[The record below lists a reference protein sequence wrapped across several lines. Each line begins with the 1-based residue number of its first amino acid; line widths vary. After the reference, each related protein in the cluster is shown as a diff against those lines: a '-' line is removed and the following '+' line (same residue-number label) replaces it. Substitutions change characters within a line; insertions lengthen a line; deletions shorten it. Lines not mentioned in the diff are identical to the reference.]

1 MKVLKAE
8 IKKTLL
14 EIKNYY
20 PDHIVDII
28 VKYLLFVGFIVGFGT
43 KDITIDEFYV
53 GYAFWMIASYIISEA
68 SVSISFEKQVGTIEQ
83 LFIKPASSQMILII
97 RTLLMF
103 LVSLIKFAVLY
114 LIVVVTMHYKILIP
128 WQTMLIFLLSIIG
141 FSGIGMALSGITMI
155 FTKTASFESIISY
168 GLLLISGAVIP
179 FAKMGSLFDKIK
191 WIPYVFQIS
200 LAQKI
205 SRGNSFSLFDTLYV
219 VLSNIFI
226 LLLGLLIYSINYR
239 SVRKNGVMNRY

>member
-1 MKVLKAE
+1 
-8 IKKTLL
+8 
-14 EIKNYY
+14 
-20 PDHIVDII
+20 
-28 VKYLLFVGFIVGFGT
+28 
-43 KDITIDEFYV
+43 
-53 GYAFWMIASYIISEA
+53 
-68 SVSISFEKQVGTIEQ
+68 
-83 LFIKPASSQMILII
+83 
-97 RTLLMF
+97 
-103 LVSLIKFAVLY
+103 
-114 LIVVVTMHYKILIP
+114 
-128 WQTMLIFLLSIIG
+128 
-141 FSGIGMALSGITMI
+141 MI

-179 FAKMGSLFDKIK
+179 FANMGSFFDKIK

-226 LLLGLLIYSINYR
+226 LLLGLLIYLINYK